1 MNELRDCV
9 VVEFTNGIKFYIGFD
24 SNNKRKDIGKYDL
37 CTYLGEVDIYDK
49 LKGQLKNKSSTLGSL
64 CVNVVESSGISFA
77 EGGNGPIRNKDIL
90 LMKREQ
96 DTKNSLG
103 FRTEIS
109 FKYVKLEHR
118 WDYRFT
124 SCVVS
129 DALDSFKLARVY
141 DSDGKMI
148 DILEDICIQELLGY
162 ELMDKNTRL
171 DKAEFSYASGAG
183 TLSLAVK
190 CANESVQ

>member
-1 MNELRDCV
+1 MDELRDCV

-37 CTYLGEVDIYDK
+37 CTYLGEVGIYDK
-49 LKGQLKNKSSTLGSL
+49 LKGQLKDKNSTLGSL
-64 CVNVVESSGISFA
+64 CVTAVESSGISFA
-77 EGGNGPIRNKDIL
+77 EGGNGPIRNRDIL

-96 DTKNSLG
+96 DTKNGMG
-103 FRTEIS
+103 FRTGIS
-109 FKYVKLEHR
+109 FKYVKLEHM

-148 DILEDICIQELLGY
+148 DILEDICIQSMLGSG
-162 ELMDKNTRL
+162 LVGKSKRL
-171 DKAEFSYASGAG
+171 NKVEFSYASGAG

-190 CANESVQ
+190 CAKESVQ

>member
-9 VVEFTNGIKFYIGFD
+9 VVEFTNDIKFYIGFD
-24 SNNKRKDIGKYDL
+24 SNDKRKNIGKYDL
-37 CTYLGEVDIYDK
+37 CTYLGEVGIYDK
-49 LKGQLKNKSSTLGSL
+49 LRDQLKNKSSTLGSL
-64 CVNVVESSGISFA
+64 CVNVVESSGLSFA

-96 DTKNSLG
+96 DTKNSMG
-103 FRTEIS
+103 FRTGIS
-109 FKYVKLEHR
+109 FKYVKLKHR

-129 DALDSFKLARVY
+129 DALDSFKLVRVY
-141 DSDGKMI
+141 DSDGKML
-148 DILEDICIQELLGY
+148 DILEDICIQSMLGNG
-162 ELMDKNTRL
+162 LAGKSKRL
-171 DKAEFSYASGAG
+171 NKVEFSYVSGAG

-190 CANESVQ
+190 CAKESEQ

>member
-9 VVEFTNGIKFYIGFD
+9 IVEFTNGIKFYIGFD

-37 CTYLGEVDIYDK
+37 CTYLGEVGIYDK
-49 LKGQLKNKSSTLGSL
+49 LIGQLKDKNSTLGSL
-64 CVNVVESSGISFA
+64 CIAVESSGISLV
-77 EGGNGPIRNKDIL
+77 EGGNGPIRNRDIL

-103 FRTEIS
+103 FRTGIG

-118 WDYRFT
+118 WNYKFT
-124 SCVVS
+124 SCVIS

-141 DSDGKMI
+141 DSDGEML
-148 DILEDICIQELLGY
+148 DILEDICIQSMLGRG
-162 ELMDKNTRL
+162 LVGKSKRL
-171 DKAEFSYASGAG
+171 NKVEFSYASGAG
-183 TLSLAVK
+183 TLSLEVK
-190 CANESVQ
+190 CAKESEQ

>member
-9 VVEFTNGIKFYIGFD
+9 VVELTNDIKFYIGFD
-24 SNNKRKDIGKYDL
+24 SNDKRKDIGKYDL
-37 CTYLGEVDIYDK
+37 CTYLGEVGIYDK
-49 LKGQLKNKSSTLGSL
+49 LRDQLKNKSSTLGSL
-64 CVNVVESSGISFA
+64 CVNVVESSGLSFA

-96 DTKNSLG
+96 DTKNSMG
-103 FRTEIS
+103 FRTGIS
-109 FKYVKLEHR
+109 FKYVKLKHR

-129 DALDSFKLARVY
+129 DALDSFKLVRVY
-141 DSDGKMI
+141 DSDGKML
-148 DILEDICIQELLGY
+148 DILEDICIQSMLGNG
-162 ELMDKNTRL
+162 LAGKSKRL
-171 DKAEFSYASGAG
+171 NKVEFSYVSGAG

-190 CANESVQ
+190 CAKESEQ

>member
-1 MNELRDCV
+1 MR
-9 VVEFTNGIKFYIGFD
+9 
-24 SNNKRKDIGKYDL
+24 
-37 CTYLGEVDIYDK
+37 
-49 LKGQLKNKSSTLGSL
+49 GQLKNKSSTLCSL

-103 FRTEIS
+103 FRTGIS

-148 DILEDICIQELLGY
+148 DILEDICIQSMLGSG
-162 ELMDKNTRL
+162 LGGNSKRIN
-171 DKAEFSYASGAG
+171 KAEFSYASGAG
-183 TLSLAVK
+183 TLRLSVK